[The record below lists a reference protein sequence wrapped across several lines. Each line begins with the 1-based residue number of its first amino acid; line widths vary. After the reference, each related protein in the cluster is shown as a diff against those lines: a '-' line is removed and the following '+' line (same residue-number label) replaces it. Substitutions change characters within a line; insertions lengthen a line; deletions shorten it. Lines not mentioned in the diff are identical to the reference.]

1 MGIKQPVTGLWSL
14 PENLF
19 PQSAGSANCDV
30 HLVESLFKHVLESA
44 NNYISGRILPVSI
57 EFH

>member
-1 MGIKQPVTGLWSL
+1 MGIRQPATGLWSL
-14 PENLF
+14 LENLF
-19 PQSAGSANCDV
+19 PASAGSANCDV
-30 HLVESLFKHVLESA
+30 HFVESLFKHVLESA